1 MPLTEQMP
9 KPMIEFGGSTLIE
22 RGIVKLRPAIPN
34 IHITVGYK
42 GAMLAQHVIGLGVSS
57 VFNTE
62 GHGNA
67 WWIFNTLLKYLNQPV
82 LVLTADNVTEL
93 DFDLLYKEY
102 KRLSEPACMVVP
114 VEPIDGLVG
123 DFIHHKNNV
132 VNELSRSKPSPI
144 YCSGIQMLNP
154 DKINRLVRE
163 SDDFYKV
170 WGQLIQL
177 NELKCS
183 DVYPK
188 NWFTV
193 DTPEQLDLLRKRTI

>member
-132 VNELSRSKPSPI
+132 VHELSRSKPSPI